1 MLFGS
6 VSRQIISDLK
16 IEPKLWGRIKGFR
29 EQPSRVR
36 RNSPFPFYDFIDS
49 LNGYSQVVGKL
60 FLTQSHRLKIFL
72 EQNGTWMGC

>member
-16 IEPKLWGRIKGFR
+16 IEPKLWRRIEGFR
-29 EQPSRVR
+29 EEPGRVR
-36 RNSPFPFYDFIDS
+36 RYPPFPFYDFIDS

-60 FLTQSHRLKIFL
+60 FLAQPHRLKIFL
-72 EQNGTWMGC
+72 E